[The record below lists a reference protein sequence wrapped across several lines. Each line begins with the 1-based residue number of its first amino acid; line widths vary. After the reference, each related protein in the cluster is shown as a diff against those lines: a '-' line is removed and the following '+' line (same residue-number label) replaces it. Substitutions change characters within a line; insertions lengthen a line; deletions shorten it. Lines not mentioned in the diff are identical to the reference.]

1 MPARSAAMRVPGG
14 LRAFHLPRA
23 GRPEYMAGSL
33 AASGIGRPLFPPSP
47 IATVVRTSRAVH
59 GDRVEWLRSFG
70 GRAFLGSTYKRSGRP
85 PLDPHQ
91 HPPPRPLPLHDVE
104 AVFPLEFTF
113 DYADGAPDAPPQP
126 VVRPTHVGTSLL
138 GLVPLPRGLV
148 TVALQ
153 MAMHDDGR
161 GWDLVADVSALFGAL
176 CLIRY
181 EGPLRRVEPENENL
195 VAGFHHLVLYDGECN
210 LCNWSVNFVM
220 RNDAAEVFVFAPQQ
234 SLAAAEALHRAGHQP
249 PPSTAAGREP
259 PPRGGGDAS
268 VLLLAADGQLHQRSA
283 AALRVGLAL
292 DWPWPVLAALAMLV
306 PAPVRN
312 AVYDWVGRNRYRWFG
327 RAPSCRV
334 PTAAERRR
342 FLLDK

>member
-1 MPARSAAMRVPGG
+1 MWRSTGTLMTDRQ
-14 LRAFHLPRA
+14 LPRP
-23 GRPEYMAGSL
+23 GDFVDLLKFQRPTLDRRAARL
-33 AASGIGRPLFPPSP
+33 ARAHT
-47 IATVVRTSRAVH
+47 IA
-59 GDRVEWLRSFG
+59 DLRKL
-70 GRAFLGSTYKRSGRP
+70 AKRNTP
-85 PLDPHQ
+85 KAP
-91 HPPPRPLPLHDVE
+91 
-104 AVFPLEFTF
+104 F

-210 LCNWSVNFVM
+210 LCNWSVDFVM

-234 SLAAAEALHRAGHQP
+234 SLAAVEALHRAGHQP